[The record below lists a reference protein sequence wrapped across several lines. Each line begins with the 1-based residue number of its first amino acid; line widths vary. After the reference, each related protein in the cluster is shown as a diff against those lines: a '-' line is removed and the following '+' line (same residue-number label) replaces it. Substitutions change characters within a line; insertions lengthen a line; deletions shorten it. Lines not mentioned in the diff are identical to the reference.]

1 MIIVSFLLLL
11 QPTGMNAVFFY
22 AVVVWPFLKF
32 LFLLGQF
39 LFEFFKCH
47 NKGALHHL
55 DAESEHFNFFT
66 RLCLVWHCH

>member
-22 AVVVWPFLKF
+22 AVIVWPFLKF

-39 LFEFFKCH
+39 LFEFF
-47 NKGALHHL
+47 
-55 DAESEHFNFFT
+55 ESHGDVQFKDYNLQFKPHKFPKEEMLIAF
-66 RLCLVWHCH
+66 RE